1 MKKRKRNKLL
11 IRSII
16 FRQYFAEITLMIN
29 SGNFPLLRFSN
40 NCFFFKKIQLI
51 SCSTLVKNS
60 LNILEHYLINVCT
73 KTYFWWNGTP
83 WSNKQTIG
91 QTYGQRDGQEWFH
104 RISSNIEKMSKLQY
118 NVKTTLNSKLW

>member
-1 MKKRKRNKLL
+1 MKKRKRNKLF

-40 NCFFFKKIQLI
+40 NCFLFKKIQLI

-60 LNILEHYLINVCT
+60 SEYFGALSDKRPYQNVFLMKRNT
-73 KTYFWWNGTP
+73 MIKRTDSWTDRWTER
-83 WSNKQTIG
+83 WT
-91 QTYGQRDGQEWFH
+91 RV
-104 RISSNIEKMSKLQY
+104 IS
-118 NVKTTLNSKLW
+118 